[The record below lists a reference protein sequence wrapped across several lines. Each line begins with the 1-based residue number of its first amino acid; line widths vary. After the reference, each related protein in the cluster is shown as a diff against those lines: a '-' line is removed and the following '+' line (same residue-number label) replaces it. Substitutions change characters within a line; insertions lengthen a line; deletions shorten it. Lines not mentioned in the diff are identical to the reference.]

1 MADGLV
7 DWLAWGFAQPAR
19 QRWFEHDG
27 LRLNLREWGRE
38 GDPGVILVHGGAAH
52 SHWWDHVAPRLALG
66 RHVVALDL
74 SGHGDSGWRSEPYRL
89 GSWAGEVLALAGTLG
104 SPTLIGHSLGGLVTL
119 TAALQSP
126 QALAGAIVLD
136 ILARE
141 INPEEQ
147 ARRDRRAGRSGRL
160 FDTREEAI
168 GAFRTLPAGG
178 DGQIP
183 AIVRHVAEHSVRE
196 VPGGWTWKN
205 DRRMFLRDSLTRDT
219 FAPVQL
225 PVCLVSTGKGLLS
238 PAAADGMAA
247 RLGPNTTTAT
257 LPDAGHHMM
266 LDQPVALT
274 ECLEQVLA
282 ASVHAA

>member
-1 MADGLV
+1 MANGLE
-7 DWLAWGFAQPAR
+7 DWLAWGFAEPAR

-38 GDPGVILVHGGAAH
+38 GDPAAILVHGGAAH
-52 SHWWDHVAPRLALG
+52 SHWWDHVAPRLARG
-66 RHVVALDL
+66 RRVVAVDL
-74 SGHGDSGWRSEPYRL
+74 SGHGDSGWRDGPYRL
-89 GSWAGEVLALAGTLG
+89 GGWASEVLAVAETLRT
-104 SPTLIGHSLGGLVTL
+104 PVLIGHSLGGLVTL
-119 TAALQSP
+119 KAALQSP
-126 QALAGAIVLD
+126 GTLAGAVVLD

-168 GAFRTLPAGG
+168 ARFRTLPAGG

-183 AIVRHVAEHSVRE
+183 AIVRHVAEYSVRE

-205 DRRMFLRDSLTRDT
+205 DRRMFLRDSLARDA
-219 FAPVQL
+219 FEAVGV
-225 PVCLVSTGKGLLS
+225 PVCLVSAGKGLLS
-238 PAAADGMAA
+238 SSAADGMAA
-247 RLGPNTTTAT
+247 RLGPNATTAT

-274 ECLEQVLA
+274 ECLERVLTQWVRA
-282 ASVHAA
+282 A